1 MQNDTHIAKYYE
13 TVQEAARRQRKD
25 LINNLHIAAWFF
37 ESDLKFFFFEKVLM
51 LIPKWGLVDWWYRF
65 EWQHHGSVL
74 VHIIAKRKE
83 APEID
88 WENMKNN
95 DSLVTTINTD
105 LNAPPSDH
113 HPCQK
118 HSEDFM
124 IIMQY
129 KLLKGNWVE
138 CSGEYIV
145 RMVRYRDLLSLTENH
160 TLSWIDLYNQHLVEI
175 NDDPDDL
182 IGPAVDDIQ
191 EVDGN
196 DSDEEI
202 TTGVTKACYDIMKLK
217 RQKALSNR
225 QLVATK

>member
-1 MQNDTHIAKYYE
+1 MIHLQIQGWRAN
-13 TVQEAARRQRKD
+13 VD
-25 LINNLHIAAWFF
+25 LIPIFTKQYVSKYASEVEPRSLGSFAFSEVLDKALHALPLQRYCNRPA
-37 ESDLKFFFFEKVLM
+37 ELEKL
-51 LIPKWGLVDWWYRF
+51 
-65 EWQHHGSVL
+65 
-74 VHIIAKRKE
+74 
-83 APEID
+83 
-88 WENMKNN
+88 
-95 DSLVTTINTD
+95 SLFKLD
-105 LNAPPSDH
+105 
-113 HPCQK
+113 Q
-118 HSEDFM
+118 
-124 IIMQY
+124 QY